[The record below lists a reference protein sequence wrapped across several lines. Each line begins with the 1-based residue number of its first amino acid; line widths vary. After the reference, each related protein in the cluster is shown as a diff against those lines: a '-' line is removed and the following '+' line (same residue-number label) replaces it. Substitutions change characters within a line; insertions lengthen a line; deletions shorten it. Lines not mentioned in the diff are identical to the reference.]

1 MAVMRSRKHILRA
14 ALPGRFGRSSLK
26 AAKVSEPHQVRWH
39 PVIIKWCLNLKLM
52 SSSSYHAL
60 RTSGFINLPSERSL
74 RDYTHY
80 FTNKP
85 GFQDEVN
92 QQLIDKVSK
101 LNLPASRKYIA
112 LLVDEMKVR
121 EGLVYNK
128 NGGEI
133 IGFVNLGD
141 INQQLME
148 LEKEDQEERPPVAK
162 QILALMVRGILFK
175 LEFPYAHFCSCGVT
189 GEELFPIVWEAIRR
203 LEASEIKVLCVT
215 ADGASPNRKFFH
227 MQYSKKNSSTFC
239 HKARNPYSIDQRW
252 AYFIADPPH
261 LIKTVRNCWSHSGVG
276 GTRHMKVY
284 TF

>member
-1 MAVMRSRKHILRA
+1 MLDESFHSDLLKVMDDGSDEIQKAYPEGSFAR
-14 ALPGRFGRSSLK
+14 PFWEEQLK

-60 RTSGFINLPSERSL
+60 RTSGFIKLPSERSL

-128 NGGEI
+128 NG
-133 IGFVNLGD
+133 
-141 INQQLME
+141 
-148 LEKEDQEERPPVAK
+148 
-162 QILALMVRGILFK
+162 
-175 LEFPYAHFCSCGVT
+175 
-189 GEELFPIVWEAIRR
+189 RR
-203 LEASEIKVLCVT
+203 N
-215 ADGASPNRKFFH
+215 NRF
-227 MQYSKKNSSTFC
+227 
-239 HKARNPYSIDQRW
+239 
-252 AYFIADPPH
+252 
-261 LIKTVRNCWSHSGVG
+261 L
-276 GTRHMKVY
+276 
-284 TF
+284 